1 MAHFA
6 PLPLG
11 QLYTSQRSGQDFA
24 LSAQETQRGSNSTQ
38 PQQGQISN
46 QGPESGRRSM
56 LSSITSRI
64 GGMRERERQASRAV
78 EQEMAQGRR
87 DRLLR
92 DLNRLRDATIG
103 RVPFQYGE
111 GRMFTGNNPD
121 LEAQAQVPNNTIETT
136 SSTRRASTGKSKRE
150 KEEGAALFGPNL
162 ATYFGSGSSS
172 SGAVLHVAASTGTD
186 SWTTSQRKARLGSR
200 GRARGASLS
209 GLLPDDIG
217 ISVTSLPEQNVQR
230 GEEMETLMSEDYM
243 PMAEG
248 IELDTIKRWID
259 RSVAGGA
266 LEIPGVDGA
275 PALSNDNAN
284 PLALCSTLQSYV
296 NLKRNTVK
304 LNVFSGSDADE
315 LFNQTNSIRS
325 PTLTAKTPSP
335 THLLQFEY
343 DCASPNAVIQ
353 VFARA
358 SRKHGSWVSWAA
370 TRESLGLPVDIQ
382 DGDDVDSR
390 FYAQRGPPPHVLGW
404 PVYANRLK
412 RGFGRPL
419 KAAIALQLEYYAP
432 PKADQSG
439 KNVNEEEEVLREP
452 ETPGLDSG
460 RILGEDMP
468 ATPPIVSIPI
478 SNPFSQLT
486 LPPPP
491 PSATETKEEKIARE
505 KAERE
510 TLKLTLVVEALDE
523 DGKPL
528 GEPNLQTTY
537 LRVASLPIRADG
549 QSQSRVDATNVVIDG
564 QLGGHIQDVAIPL
577 EEEREGQEILATTN
591 LDPLSNKATTTTTTT
606 TTPKRIWTLQ
616 VEGQEA
622 EIGPHRFQLQELYG
636 LSSRPPP
643 PNQEEHH
650 DHEATEAT
658 EVGDTDVSL
667 PALDLSQVQ
676 DGNATECLICLS
688 SPPTT
693 LLLPCTHGL
702 CLECAVQLRESVK
715 AVRQTERRRGR
726 RPKRKYACPVCRRGM
741 FRNGKEPI
749 LYSSG

>member
-1 MAHFA
+1 M
-6 PLPLG
+6 
-11 QLYTSQRSGQDFA
+11 
-24 LSAQETQRGSNSTQ
+24 SAQETQRGNSSQ
-38 PQQGQISN
+38 PLQTPTSN
-46 QGPESGRRSM
+46 QESETGRRSIF
-56 LSSITSRI
+56 STITSRI
-64 GGMRERERQASRAV
+64 GGMRERERQAAQAT
-78 EQEMAQGRR
+78 EQEIAQGRR

-103 RVPFQYGE
+103 RVPFQYGD
-111 GRMFTGNNPD
+111 GRMFTGNNLD
-121 LEAQAQVPNNTIETT
+121 LEAQNQLANNASETT
-136 SSTRRASTGKSKRE
+136 SSSRKGTSGKSRRE

-162 ATYFGSGSSS
+162 ANYFGSGSSS
-172 SGAVLHVAASTGTD
+172 SGAVLNVTSSTGAD
-186 SWTTSQRKARLGSR
+186 SSNNTAWTGSQRKARLGSR

-209 GLLPDDIG
+209 GLLPDDIAN
-217 ISVTSLPEQNVQR
+217 SVTSLPEQNSQR
-230 GEEMETLMSEDYM
+230 GETSGEF
-243 PMAEG
+243 MAMVEG

-259 RSVAGGA
+259 RSVTRGA
-266 LEIPGVDGA
+266 LEIPSVDGT
-275 PALSNDNAN
+275 PALSDDGGNS
-284 PLALCSTLQSYV
+284 LALCSTLQSYV

-315 LFNQTNSIRS
+315 LLNQANQLRS
-325 PTLTAKTPSP
+325 PTLTTKTPPP

-343 DCASPNAVIQ
+343 DCASPNAIIQ

-370 TRESLGLPVDIQ
+370 TRESLGLLVDLH
-382 DGDDVDSR
+382 DGDDDVDSR
-390 FYAQRGPPPHVLGW
+390 FYAQKGPPPHVLGW
-404 PVYANRLK
+404 PVYASRLK

-419 KAAIALQLEYYAP
+419 KAAIALQLGYYAP
-432 PKADQSG
+432 PKADQTG
-439 KNVNEEEEVLREP
+439 KATDEEEVVREP
-452 ETPGLDSG
+452 ETPGLDG
-460 RILGEDMP
+460 GKILGEDMP
-468 ATPPIVSIPI
+468 ATPTITSVPVPD
-478 SNPFSQLT
+478 PFTQLN
-486 LPPPP
+486 
-491 PSATETKEEKIARE
+491 SASTTETKEEKAARE

-510 TLKLTLVVEALDE
+510 TLKLTLIVEALDE

-537 LRVASLPIRADG
+537 LRVASLPIGKDG
-549 QSQSRVDATNVVIDG
+549 SNQSQVDASNVVVERQIS
-564 QLGGHIQDVAIPL
+564 GHIQDVAISL
-577 EEEREGQEILATTN
+577 EGERKGQEILATTN
-591 LDPLSNKATTTTTTT
+591 SDPLSDKATST
-606 TTPKRIWTLQ
+606 KRIWTLQ

-658 EVGDTDVSL
+658 EGGDVDVSL
-667 PALDLSQVQ
+667 SAVDLSQVQ

-726 RPKRKYACPVCRRGM
+726 RPKRKYACPVCRRG
-741 FRNGKEPI
+741 E
-749 LYSSG
+749 